1 MSCSSLDL
9 KAYVLGEVDR
19 QEQTACENHLSA
31 CAICRQEV
39 EQLSLTRTALL
50 SLADEEIPQR
60 IAFVSDKVFEP
71 KWWQGIWGSGPAMV
85 FASAALLS
93 SAIFVHAYSR
103 PASVVA
109 PAPVA
114 RIDTAQIQAEVD
126 RRVQAAVA
134 KAVAEVEKRQNAK
147 TAQVLAAAE
156 HRYEFQRQAD
166 LAVAQQQISLYRNQ
180 LGRLMVAANYPAT
193 RGEQ

>member
-85 FASAALLS
+85 FA
-93 SAIFVHAYSR
+93 
-103 PASVVA
+103 
-109 PAPVA
+109 
-114 RIDTAQIQAEVD
+114 
-126 RRVQAAVA
+126 AVF
-134 KAVAEVEKRQNAK
+134 R
-147 TAQVLAAAE
+147 
-156 HRYEFQRQAD
+156 D
-166 LAVAQQQISLYRNQ
+166 LCSCL
-180 LGRLMVAANYPAT
+180 
-193 RGEQ
+193 